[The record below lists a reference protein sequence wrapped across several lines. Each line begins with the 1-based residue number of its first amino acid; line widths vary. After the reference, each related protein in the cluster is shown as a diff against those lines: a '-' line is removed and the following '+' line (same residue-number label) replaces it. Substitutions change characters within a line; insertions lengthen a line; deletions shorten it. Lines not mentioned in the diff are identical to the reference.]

1 MKSPALSPKII
12 ILSDQVVFSGTSF
25 VITLLV
31 ARSTDVAGFG
41 VYSGYVLAI
50 YLAVSAIGAWTI
62 QPFQVLLG
70 KTENVPLYT
79 SFIVSLQL
87 VLIVLVSVI
96 IAAVM
101 SVWFSQVPVSV
112 VFFAIGFLFHD
123 FGRKLLLA
131 LNKPIQTFITDCVV
145 STGLLIA
152 SVVFMLFGQG
162 DIYKLMM
169 LFSGAYLVSLVL
181 ILWYTRPFVIQRT
194 AFVAFLKLHFGEGK
208 WLFSTALVQWWSGNM
223 FVVAS
228 GIYLGAAALG
238 ALRLGQSLFG
248 VLNIILQTFEN
259 YVLPQTALRLKES
272 QASALHFLSSI
283 SRKAG
288 LLFIPI
294 LIVAFFGSTQIMI
307 LAGGQAYSEYGYVVR
322 WLSIL
327 YIFIFISQPIRILIR
342 SLLLNKHFFYG
353 YVLSLVFA
361 LSMSHFLLSTYE
373 LNGAILGLIVS
384 QLLLMVYWVYVLQS
398 QKLNLW
404 KSFTSF

>member
-1 MKSPALSPKII
+1 MKFPSLSPKLL
-12 ILSDQVVFSGTSF
+12 ILSDQVIFSGASF
-25 VITLLV
+25 IITLLV
-31 ARSTDVAGFG
+31 ARSTDVEGFG
-41 VYSGYVLAI
+41 VYSGYVLAV
-50 YLAVSAIGAWTI
+50 YLAVSAISAWSI

-70 KTENVPLYT
+70 KAENVPSYI
-79 SFIVSLQL
+79 SFVVLLQLLLTVIVSF
-87 VLIVLVSVI
+87 VVI
-96 IAAVM
+96 AVM
-101 SVWFSQVPVSV
+101 SVWFSKIPFVV

-131 LNKPIQTFITDCVV
+131 LNKPLQTFITDSVV
-145 STGLLIA
+145 SSGLLIA
-152 SVVFMLFGQG
+152 SLAYVFYGNG
-162 DIYKLMM
+162 DIYKLMLFFCIAY
-169 LFSGAYLVSLVL
+169 LFSFVLVL
-181 ILWYTRPFVIQRT
+181 FFTRPFTITRT
-194 AFVAFLKLHFGEGK
+194 DFVVYFNMHLKEGK

-272 QASALHFLSSI
+272 NSSAIHFLRSI

-288 LLFIPI
+288 LLFLPI
-294 LIVAFFGSTQIMI
+294 LVGAFFMGTQVMV
-307 LAGGQAYSEYGYVVR
+307 LAGGQAYAEYGFVVR
-322 WLSIL
+322 GLSLL

-361 LSMSHFLLSTYE
+361 LSLSHILLSNYE
-373 LNGAILGLIVS
+373 LNGAIMGLIAS
-384 QLLLMVYWVYVLQS
+384 QLILIVYWAFVLTFH
-398 QKLNLW
+398 KINLW
-404 KSFTSF
+404 KSFMSF